1 MRNACDWGYKSHHF
15 ISMLHDQDIFQVRL
29 FDLWAQAPSLNK
41 TMVARLQRLTF
52 QAFCWNKLDFIFATS
67 KNGAPTKFG
76 PQRTPPH
83 KSGTEKSRWKFP
95 ASSLFQLKI
104 EEYLIFKIE
113 YLIHTLKNK
122 DLLQKKK

>member
-1 MRNACDWGYKSHHF
+1 
-15 ISMLHDQDIFQVRL
+15 
-29 FDLWAQAPSLNK
+29 
-41 TMVARLQRLTF
+41 MVARLQRLTI
-52 QAFCWNKLDFIFATS
+52 QAFCWNELDFIFATS

-104 EEYLIFKIE
+104 EEYSYFQNWIPNSYFE
-113 YLIHTLKNK
+113 NK